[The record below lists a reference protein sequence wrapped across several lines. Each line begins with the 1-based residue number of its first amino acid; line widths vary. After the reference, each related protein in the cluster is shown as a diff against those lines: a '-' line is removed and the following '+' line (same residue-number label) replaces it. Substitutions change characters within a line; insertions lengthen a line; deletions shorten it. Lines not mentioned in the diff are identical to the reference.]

1 MRNKRKFLIP
11 LVLVLLIFALMP
23 GISSA
28 QAPTTDLIITGVIDG
43 PLTGGIPKAVEF
55 YALNDIADLSV
66 YGFGSANNGGGSDG
80 QEFTFPADS
89 VSAGTFIYVATET
102 TGFNTFF
109 GFDPTYTNGSAPSIN
124 GDDAIELFKSG
135 AVVDVFGDINVD
147 GTGEPWEYKDGWA
160 YRVDGTGPD
169 GSTFVLDNWFF
180 SGPNAL
186 DNETSNATAAT
197 PFPIGTFGSGGG
209 SGVADFVIINE
220 LDADQASTDSAEF
233 IELYDGGVGN
243 TDLSGLV
250 LVLFNGSDDASY
262 DAFDLDGQT
271 TTADG
276 YFVICGNAAN
286 VPNCNMDVSPDTNLI
301 QNGADAAALYIG
313 DAADF
318 PNDTPVTTDNLLD
331 AIVYDTDDG
340 DDAGLLVLLN
350 AGQPQVNERGGGDG
364 TAHSNQRCPNG
375 EGGARNTETYTQAL
389 PTPGEANNC
398 GGGGGGGGSVCGA
411 PATFIHDIQGNGLV
425 SPMDGATGITIE
437 GVVVGDYQDT
447 ATELRG
453 FYVQE
458 EDADADADPATSEG
472 IFVFDNGFGVDVNA
486 GDVVRVTGNI
496 SEYYELT
503 ELGGVSAVEVC
514 SSGASVTPAT
524 VSLPIGAIDDFE
536 AFESMLVNFPQQLT
550 VTEHYNL
557 GRYGQVDLAT
567 SRLFNP
573 TQVVSPGTD
582 ANLLQDLND
591 RSRIILDDA
600 NTAQNRDP
608 IRYPAP
614 GLSADNTLRTGY
626 TVDNFTGVMDYRFGA
641 YRLQPVGTVNFN
653 ADNPRTPAPENVGG
667 TLKVASF
674 NVLNYFNGDGLGGG
688 FPTPRGADTPEEFT
702 RQRDKIIN
710 AILALDA
717 DVVGLMEIENDGF
730 APTSAIADLVNG
742 LNAVA
747 GAGTYAYIDPGVP
760 QIGTDEIAV
769 GLIFK
774 PASVTP
780 MGAAAILDSSVD
792 PTFIDT
798 KNRPSLAQTFLQNGT
813 PEKFTVVVNHL
824 KSKGSPCDDLGDPN
838 TGDGQGNCNLTRTA
852 AANALVN
859 WLAGDP
865 TDSGDPDFLLIGDM
879 NSYAM
884 EDPITAFKNDGMTN
898 LSEALL
904 GTEDYSYVFAGQFG
918 TLDYALSSGSL
929 TDQVSGVT
937 HWHINSDEP
946 RALDYNEEYKSA
958 GQIVSLYSPK
968 PYRASDHDPV
978 LVGLNLD
985 TSVAQPGEFVA
996 LATDGIWLRNGST
1009 INSGLVG
1016 NNDVSDNPLMKHIY
1030 EVFIGRNV
1038 SLSPESSV
1046 MGNRIF
1052 IDKNSTIFDAYY
1064 NLLDSRS
1071 AIQGNEFTPVRMPL
1085 VNSMP
1090 VAPAATP
1097 GTDDVMVDK
1106 NDAISLDAGD
1116 YAALHVRHGGSVTF
1130 TGGVYNF
1137 SEWRLD
1143 HNVTITFA
1151 APTEIR
1157 IAGRLLTSKN
1167 TTIMPADGLAAHDVT
1182 IFVLGENGNA
1192 TNPRSNPRAATF
1204 GLNSVVHANVYAP
1217 NGTLWLRK
1225 NAEGTG
1231 AFIGKWVLID
1241 LNVSLTHD
1249 SAF

>member
-1 MRNKRKFLIP
+1 MRSYRKFLIP
-11 LVLVLLIFALMP
+11 LAFILLIFALVP
-23 GISSA
+23 SISSA
-28 QAPTTDLIITGVIDG
+28 QGPTTDLIITGVIDG

-89 VSAGTFIYVATET
+89 VSAGTFIYVATEE

-109 GFDPTYTNGSAPSIN
+109 GFNPTYTNGSAPSIN
-124 GDDAIELFKSG
+124 GDDAIELFKDG
-135 AVVDVFGDINVD
+135 TVVDVFGDINVD

-169 GSTFVLDNWFF
+169 GSTFVLANWFF

-186 DNETSNATAAT
+186 DNETSNDTAAT
-197 PFPIGTFGSGGG
+197 PFPIGTFGSGSGG
-209 SGVADFVIINE
+209 GGVADFVIINE
-220 LDADQASTDSAEF
+220 VDADQTSTDSAEF
-233 IELYDGGVGN
+233 VELYDGGVGN
-243 TDLSGLV
+243 TDLSGLA

-276 YFVICGNAAN
+276 YFVLCGNAAN

-301 QNGADAAALYIG
+301 QNGADAVALFIG

-331 AIVYDTDDG
+331 AIVYDTDDS
-340 DDAGLLVLLN
+340 DDSGLLVLLN

-364 TAHSNQRCPNG
+364 TAHSNQRCANG
-375 EGGARNTETYTQAL
+375 DGGARNTETYTQAL
-389 PTPGEANNC
+389 PTPGETNNC
-398 GGGGGGGGSVCGA
+398 GGGGGGTVCGA

-425 SPMDGATGITIE
+425 SPMNGATGVTIE

-472 IFVFDNGFGVDVNA
+472 IFVYDNGFGVDVTP
-486 GDVVRVTGNI
+486 GDVVRLTGNV
-496 SEYYELT
+496 SEYSELT
-503 ELGGVSAVEVC
+503 EMGGVSAVEVC
-514 SSGASVTPAT
+514 NSGASVTPAT
-524 VSLPIGAIDDFE
+524 VSLPIGVSDDFE

-550 VTEHYNL
+550 VTENYSL
-557 GRYGQVDLAT
+557 GRYGQVSLAAG
-567 SRLFNP
+567 RLFNP

-582 ANLLQDLND
+582 ANLLQDVND

-600 NTAQNRDP
+600 NTSQNQDP
-608 IRYPAP
+608 IRYPTP

-626 TVDNFTGVMDYRFGA
+626 TLDNFTAVMDYRYGA
-641 YRLQPVGTVNFN
+641 YRLQPVATVTFN
-653 ADNPRTPAPENVGG
+653 ADNPRTPAPEDVGG

-674 NVLNYFNGDGLGGG
+674 NVLNYFNGDGLGSG

-702 RQRDKIIN
+702 RQRAKIIN

-742 LNAVA
+742 LNDA
-747 GAGTYAYIDPGVP
+747 AGTGTFAYVDPGVP
-760 QIGTDEIAV
+760 QIGTDAIAV
-769 GLIFK
+769 GLIYR

-780 MGAAAILDSSVD
+780 MSAAAILDSSVD
-792 PTFIDT
+792 PTFNDD
-798 KNRPSLAQTFLQNGT
+798 KNRPALAQTFAQNGI
-813 PEKFTVVVNHL
+813 PEAFTVVVNHL
-824 KSKGSPCDDLGDPN
+824 KSKGSSCDSLGDPN
-838 TGDGQGNCNLTRTA
+838 TGDGQGNCNLTRTS

-859 WLAGDP
+859 WLSGDP
-865 TDSGDPDFLLIGDM
+865 TGSGDPDFLLIGDM
-879 NSYAM
+879 NAYAM
-884 EDPITAFKNDGMTN
+884 EDPITAFKNGGMTN

-904 GTEDYSYVFAGQFG
+904 GVEDYSYVYKGQSG
-918 TLDYALSSGSL
+918 TLDYALGSSGI
-929 TDQVSGVT
+929 TAQVTGVT
-937 HWHINSDEP
+937 HWHINADEP
-946 RALDYNEEYKSA
+946 HVLDYNEEYKSA
-958 GQIVSLYSPK
+958 GQIVSLYSPE

-1009 INSGLVG
+1009 VNSGLVG
-1016 NNDVSDNPLMKHIY
+1016 NNDVSDNPLLKHIY
-1030 EVFIGRNV
+1030 EVFIGRKVTFDAN
-1038 SLSPESSV
+1038 SSV

-1052 IDKNSTIFDAYY
+1052 VDSNSTVFDVYY
-1064 NLLDSRS
+1064 NQLNSRS

-1090 VAPAATP
+1090 AAPAATP
-1097 GTDDVMVDK
+1097 GTDNVTVERWSS
-1106 NDAISLDAGD
+1106 ATIDAGD
-1116 YAALHVRHGGSVTF
+1116 FATLRVQRGGSVTF
-1130 TGGVYNF
+1130 SGGVYNF
-1137 SEWRLD
+1137 SAWHVDRDAEL
-1143 HNVTITFA
+1143 IFA

-1157 IAGRLLTSKN
+1157 IAGRLFTDKN
-1167 TTIMPADGLAAHDVT
+1167 VSIMPASGLAAHDVT

-1192 TNPRSNPRAATF
+1192 SNPRSNPKAATF
-1204 GLNSVVHANVYAP
+1204 GLSNVVHANVYAP
-1217 NGTLWLRK
+1217 NGTLWLRRHT
-1225 NAEGTG
+1225 EGTG
-1231 AFIGKWVLID
+1231 AFIGKWVLVD
-1241 LNVSLTHD
+1241 FNVELTHD